1 MEMKN
6 IETLAKKS
14 DFVENNKQTL
24 ESKNKLAIGSFKE
37 LTNLFLKK
45 KEILLFNNLFSHV
58 HLVKFSKGRI
68 VLNPTEYAP
77 KDLANKVSQLLNDW
91 TGEKWHILMTQEKGD
106 LTLEEQSDMQKAKI
120 IDDFSKDEKIK
131 EILNIFPESKIE
143 EVKKEGE
150 NNE

>member
-1 MEMKN
+1 MIKTKITEMFG
-6 IETLAKKS
+6 IQHPIIQGGMH
-14 DFVENNKQTL
+14 FVGFAEMASAVSNSGALGIIT
-24 ESKNKLAIGSFKE
+24 G
-37 LTNLFLKK
+37 LTQP
-45 KEILLFNNLFSHV
+45 S
-58 HLVKFSKGRI
+58 
-68 VLNPTEYAP
+68 P